1 MSEIIL
7 NVGRIYRG
15 KRPKPIAISDNI
27 DSDRRPLFDDRLVVW
42 ISGNKVQYDS
52 PSVKL
57 GRKLPKVSLERFL
70 KWADRD
76 VTDGY
81 PTGEWARYERKPKGA
96 TG

>member
-15 KRPKPIAISDNI
+15 KRPKPIAISDSV

-42 ISGNKVQYDS
+42 ISGDKVQYDS
-52 PSVKL
+52 PSLKL
-57 GRKLPKVSLERFL
+57 WQGMPTVSLQRFV

-76 VTDGY
+76 VTEEH
-81 PTGEWARYERKPKGA
+81 PPGEWARYERKPKGA